1 MSVVL
6 AKGAE
11 ATLFLEQWYGIRVVR
26 KHRITKSYRV
36 GLLDDRLRRE
46 RTIREARMINVAKRA
61 GVPTP
66 IIYSVN
72 LENATI
78 IMEYI
83 EADRLKEHFT
93 ELSSNKRL
101 TVFNQIGKSV
111 ARLHQ
116 NHISHG
122 DLTTSNMLLH
132 SSGKVYFI
140 DFGLATTTQ
149 SIEDYG
155 TDIHLLRR
163 VLTSTHHESW
173 KECFSAFKD
182 GYKSRFGRSASRVF
196 RKVEEIESRGR
207 YIKERIR

>member
-11 ATLFLEQWYGIRVVR
+11 AMLFLEQWYGIRVVR
-26 KHRITKSYRV
+26 KHRIPKSYRV
-36 GLLDDRLRRE
+36 ESLDKRLRHE
-46 RTIREARMINVAKRA
+46 RTIREARTINVAKRA

-72 LENATI
+72 LETATI

-83 EADRLKEHFT
+83 EANRLMEHLET
-93 ELSSNKRL
+93 LSSSKQQK
-101 TVFNQIGKSV
+101 VFKQIGKSV
-111 ARLHQ
+111 ALLHHT
-116 NHISHG
+116 HICHG

-132 SSGKVYFI
+132 TSGKVYFI
-140 DFGLATTTQ
+140 DFGLATTTH

-163 VLTSTHHESW
+163 ALNSTHHTSW
-173 KECFSAFKD
+173 RECFNAFKD
-182 GYKSRFGRSASRVF
+182 GYQNEYGRGASRIF
-196 RKVEEIESRGR
+196 RQVEAIESRGR
-207 YIKERIR
+207 YITERIR